1 MVQHEWPWGR
11 FVGPILAHNPYVW
24 HAAHSELVHIH
35 IHLCDVGQANDVR
48 NKADD
53 CNEDLSTLSKDMGE
67 FINQGSDE
75 AFHSAE
81 LERLQNQV
89 ETVLHNTF
97 LSQ

>member
-1 MVQHEWPWGR
+1 MFDMP
-11 FVGPILAHNPYVW
+11 
-24 HAAHSELVHIH
+24 AHSELVHIH

-81 LERLQNQV
+81 LEILQNQV
-89 ETVLHNTF
+89 ETITQYISVTIKTLLRF
-97 LSQ
+97 SI